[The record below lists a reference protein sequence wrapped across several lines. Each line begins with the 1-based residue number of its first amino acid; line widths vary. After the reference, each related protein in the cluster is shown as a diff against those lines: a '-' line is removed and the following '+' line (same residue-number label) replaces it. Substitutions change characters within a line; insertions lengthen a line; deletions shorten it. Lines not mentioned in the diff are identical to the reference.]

1 MHSRPFRLPA
11 HAGVSLE
18 VACDALSKFEGVKRR
33 LELLGKP
40 AGVSVYDDFA
50 HHPTAI
56 ASTLSGIRSAVGAAR
71 VIAVVELRSNT
82 MKDGTHRDALLPAT
96 QAADVVFW
104 FQPEGSDWSLSGS
117 GGAGPNHMVF
127 NDVQALHDA
136 LVTEAQEG
144 DHLVIM
150 SNGSFSGLHQQLLQ
164 SLADNASTT
173 EL

>member
-1 MHSRPFRLPA
+1 
-11 HAGVSLE
+11 
-18 VACDALSKFEGVKRR
+18 
-33 LELLGKP
+33 
-40 AGVSVYDDFA
+40 
-50 HHPTAI
+50 
-56 ASTLSGIRSAVGAAR
+56 
-71 VIAVVELRSNT
+71 
-82 MKDGTHRDALLPAT
+82 
-96 QAADVVFW
+96 
-104 FQPEGSDWSLSGS
+104 
-117 GGAGPNHMVF
+117 MVF

>member
-1 MHSRPFRLPA
+1 M
-11 HAGVSLE
+11 
-18 VACDALSKFEGVKRR
+18 ACDALSKFEGVKRR

-117 GGAGPNHMVF
+117 GGAGPNHVVF
-127 NDVQALHDA
+127 NDVQVLHDA

-164 SLADNASTT
+164 SLADSASNT